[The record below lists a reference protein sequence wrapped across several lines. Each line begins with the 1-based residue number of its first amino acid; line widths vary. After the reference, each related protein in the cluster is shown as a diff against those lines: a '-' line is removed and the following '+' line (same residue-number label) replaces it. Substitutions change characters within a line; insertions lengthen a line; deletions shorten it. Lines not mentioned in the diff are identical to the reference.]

1 MSFKYPEVRRDD
13 SKIDDYHG
21 EKIADPYSW
30 LEDPDSDDTKAFV
43 DAQNAITMPYL
54 EKCKVRQRFHDR
66 LKEMWDFPKY
76 GCPFKRGPRYFYFYN
91 TGLQN
96 QSVLYV
102 QDSLEAEAR
111 VFLDPNKFSDDGTVA
126 LRGYSYTED
135 GEYLAYGLSSSG
147 SDWVTI
153 KFMKV
158 DGAEQ
163 LPDVLERVKFSCM
176 SWTHDGKGLF
186 YNTYPNQDG
195 KTDGTE
201 TTANLHQK
209 LCYHRLGTKQSEDV
223 LCAEFPDNPK
233 WMSGTELSDDGRYIV
248 LSISEG
254 CDPVNRLYYCDM
266 ETLPNGIDGLLPWV
280 KLVDNFDAEYEY
292 ITNEGTVFTFKT
304 NLKSPRYK
312 LINID
317 FSKPATDN
325 WTDLI
330 PESETDVLEWAAC
343 VNTDKLVLCFL
354 HDVKSQ
360 LYLHD
365 LSDGNRLTTFPLDV
379 GTITGYSGKKKDQ
392 EIFYQFTSFLTPGI
406 IYRCD
411 LKAEVLAPSMF
422 RQIDVKGFNQAE
434 FQTVQAFFTSKDGTK
449 IPMFIVH
456 RKGIELDSSHPV
468 LLYGYGGFNISITP
482 GFSVSRIVF
491 MLHLGGI
498 LAIPNIRGGGEYGET
513 WHKGGMLGNKQNC
526 FDDFHA
532 AAEWLIGNKYC
543 TAKSITING
552 GSNGGLLVGACAN
565 QRPDLYGCV
574 INQVGVMDML
584 KFHKFTIGHAW
595 TTDYGCSDIKEEFE
609 WLIKFSPLH
618 NIKNPEGAVQY
629 PATLLLTG
637 DHDDRVVPLHSL
649 KYISE
654 LQHVMR
660 NESKQTNPLM
670 IRVDT
675 KAGHGAGKPTAKII
689 EEYSDVYAFIAEN
702 LNIEWKDVE
711 AKL

>member
-1 MSFKYPEVRRDD
+1 M
-13 SKIDDYHG
+13 
-21 EKIADPYSW
+21 W
-30 LEDPDSDDTKAFV
+30 CEDPDADETKAFV
-43 DAQNAITMPYL
+43 DAQNEISMPYL
-54 EKCKVRQRFHDR
+54 QKCRVRDQFHDR

-102 QDSLEAEAR
+102 QDSLEGEAR

-158 DGAEQ
+158 EGAEQ

-186 YNTYPNQDG
+186 YNTYPEQDG
-195 KTDGTE
+195 KSDGTE

-209 LCYHRLGTKQSEDV
+209 LYYHRLGTKQSEDI
-223 LCAEFPDNPK
+223 LCAEFPENPK
-233 WMSGTELSDDGRYIV
+233 WMSGAELSDDGRYIV
-248 LSISEG
+248 LSVSEG

-266 ETLPNGIDGLLPWV
+266 ETLTNGIDGLLSWV

-292 ITNEGTVFTFKT
+292 ITNEGTLFTFKT
-304 NLKSPRYK
+304 NLKSPKYK

-317 FSKPATDN
+317 ISKPEMEN
-325 WTDLI
+325 WSDLI
-330 PESETDVLEWAAC
+330 PESEQDVLEWAAC
-343 VNTDKLVLCFL
+343 VNKDKLVLCYL
-354 HDVKSQ
+354 NDVKSR

-365 LSDGNRLTTFPLDV
+365 LKSGSRLTSFPLDV
-379 GTITGYSGKKKDQ
+379 GTVTGYSGKKKDT
-392 EIFYQFTSFLTPGI
+392 EIFYQFTSFLTPGV

-411 LKAEVLAPSMF
+411 LTAEELAPAVF
-422 RQIDVKGFNQAE
+422 RQIDVKGFDPNQ
-434 FQTVQAFFTSKDGTK
+434 FQTIQVFFKSKDGTK

-456 RKGIELDSSHPV
+456 RKGIELNSSHPV

-491 MLHLGGI
+491 MQYLGGI

-513 WHKGGMLGNKQNC
+513 WHRGATSGNKQNC
-526 FDDFHA
+526 FDDFQS
-532 AAEWLIGNKYC
+532 AAEWLIDNKY
-543 TAKSITING
+543 TKAERITING
-552 GSNGGLLVGACAN
+552 GSNGGLLVAACAN
-565 QRPDLYGCV
+565 QRPDLFGCV

-595 TTDYGCSDIKEEFE
+595 TTDYGCSDKKEDFE
-609 WLIKFSPLH
+609 WLIKYSPLH
-618 NIKNPEGAVQY
+618 NIKIPEGDGVQY
-629 PATLLLTG
+629 PAMLLLTA

-649 KYISE
+649 KYIAE

-660 NESKQTNPLM
+660 NETKQTNPLM
-670 IRVDT
+670 IRIDT
-675 KAGHGAGKPTAKII
+675 KAGHGAGKPTAKLI
-689 EEYSDVYAFIAEN
+689 EEYSDIYAFIAEN
-702 LNIEWKDVE
+702 LALQWEDGPS
-711 AKL
+711 KL